1 MDVSSSTSYSSYSS
15 GLAAIQTGLTRLDQA
30 ASDVA
35 NTATATSQSSS
46 YQAERLLSVDRSQ
59 LDPASAA
66 VAMIQAQI
74 QVQAGTKVEKAADQ
88 ALGSLIDIYA

>member
-1 MDVSSSTSYSSYSS
+1 MNISSSTSYST
-15 GLAAIQTGLTRLDQA
+15 GLSAIQTGLARLDQA

-35 NTATATSQSSS
+35 NSASATSQSSN
-46 YQAERLLSVDRSQ
+46 YQAERLRGVDRSQ

>member
-1 MDVSSSTSYSSYSS
+1 MNISASSYYSS
-15 GLAAIQTGLTRLDQA
+15 GLSAIQSGLGRLDQA
-30 ASDVA
+30 STDIA
-35 NTATATSQSSS
+35 NSPSSTSQSSS
-46 YQAERLLSVDRSQ
+46 YQAERLRGADRSQ

-66 VAMIQAQI
+66 VDLIQAQI

>member
-1 MDVSSSTSYSSYSS
+1 MNISASTSYAS
-15 GLAAIQTGLTRLDQA
+15 GYTAIQTGLARLDQA
-30 ASDVA
+30 SSDIASS
-35 NTATATSQSSS
+35 TAVTSQSSNF
-46 YQAERLLSVDRSQ
+46 QADRLRSVDRSQ

-66 VAMIQAQI
+66 VELVQAQI

>member
-1 MDVSSSTSYSSYSS
+1 MDISSSTSYSSYNS
-15 GLAAIQTGLTRLDQA
+15 GLSAIQTGMTRLDQA
-30 ASDVA
+30 SSDIANSAS
-35 NTATATSQSSS
+35 ATSQSSN
-46 YQAERLLSVDRSQ
+46 YQAERLRGVDRSQ

-66 VAMIQAQI
+66 VEMIQAQI